1 MKTYIKKS
9 FICLSIILL
18 TLSCFCC
25 TSVQASGIQTYAY
38 YSPSPFQFSGIS
50 NSIARNYDGNYMAIE
65 ARATSSSGTA
75 HNVKIHVFIYSRN
88 ITETYTFPSNGSTYK
103 FDYIY
108 LGNEGSSDT
117 GIVFE
122 CNSADTITM
131 KMTSYSWYS

>member
-1 MKTYIKKS
+1 MKTYLKKS

-25 TSVQASGIQTYAY
+25 TSVEASGAQTYAY
-38 YSPSPFQFSGIS
+38 YINGPFQFSGIS
-50 NSIARNYDGNYMAIE
+50 NSVAKNYDGNYMAIE

-75 HNVKIHVFIYSRN
+75 HEVKIHVFLYNRN
-88 ITETYTFPSNGSTYK
+88 VTETYTFPSNGSTYK

-108 LGNEGSSDT
+108 LGSSASSDT

-122 CNSADTITM
+122 CNSSDTITM
-131 KMTSYSWYS
+131 YMTSYSWYT

>member
-1 MKTYIKKS
+1 MKIYLKKS

-18 TLSCFCC
+18 TLSLFSCS
-25 TSVQASGIQTYAY
+25 SVQASVQPRAY
-38 YSPSPFQFSGIS
+38 YINGPFQFSGVS
-50 NSIARNYDGNYMAIE
+50 NSVAKNYDGNYMAIE

-122 CNSADTITM
+122 CNSSDTITM
-131 KMTSYSWYS
+131 HMTSYSWYT

>member
-1 MKTYIKKS
+1 MKTYLKKS

-25 TSVQASGIQTYAY
+25 TVVLVSGVQTYAY
-38 YSPSPFQFSGIS
+38 FSPGPFKFSGIS

-75 HNVKIHVFIYSRN
+75 HTVKIHVFIYNRN
-88 ITETYTFPSNGSTYK
+88 ITETYTFPCNGSTYK

-108 LGNEGSSDT
+108 LGSAASSDT
-117 GIVFE
+117 VIAFE
-122 CNSADTITM
+122 CNSSDTITM
-131 KMTSYSWYS
+131 KMTSYSWYT

>member
-1 MKTYIKKS
+1 MKIYLKKS

-18 TLSCFCC
+18 TLSLFSCS
-25 TSVQASGIQTYAY
+25 SVQASVQSRAY
-38 YSPSPFQFSGIS
+38 YINGPFQFSGVS
-50 NSIARNYDGNYMAIE
+50 NSVAKNYDGNYMAIE

-122 CNSADTITM
+122 CNSSDTITM
-131 KMTSYSWYS
+131 HMTSYSWYT